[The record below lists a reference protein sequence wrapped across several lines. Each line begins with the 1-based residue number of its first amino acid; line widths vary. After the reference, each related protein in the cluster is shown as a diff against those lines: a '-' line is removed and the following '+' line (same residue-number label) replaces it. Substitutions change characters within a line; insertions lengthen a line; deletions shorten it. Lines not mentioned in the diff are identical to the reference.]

1 MKRLIFGIAVLAAIL
16 CLGGAAD
23 LAVAPDA
30 SVKLDWQT
38 DLPKALVQAKA
49 ENKLVLLNF
58 TGSDWCAGCKVMDL
72 EVFSQPEFAAY
83 AQTNLMLVEVDLP
96 NHKMLPPAL
105 LAANKAL
112 NTNYDVVGFP
122 TLIALQPDGT
132 VAWRM
137 DGFSGDIGPQTL
149 ITPLQAVKKL

>member
-23 LAVAPDA
+23 LAVAPDS
-30 SVKLDWQT
+30 SVKPGWQT

-83 AQTNLMLVEVDLP
+83 AQTNLVLVEVDLP
-96 NHKMLPPAL
+96 NHKVLPPAL

-122 TLIALQPDGT
+122 TLIALQPDGKVVWRLDGLVDNPSPRT
-132 VAWRM
+132 V
-137 DGFSGDIGPQTL
+137 IV
-149 ITPLQAVKKL
+149 PLQALKKL

>member
-38 DLPKALVQAKA
+38 DLPKALVQARA
-49 ENKLVLLNF
+49 EKKLVLLNF
-58 TGSDWCAGCKVMDL
+58 TGSDWCSACKVLDN
-72 EVFSQPEFAAY
+72 EVFDQAEFAAF
-83 AQTNLMLVEVDLP
+83 AQTNLVLVEVDLP
-96 NHKMLPPAL
+96 NRKVLPPAL
-105 LAANKAL
+105 LAANQAL
-112 NTNYDVVGFP
+112 NTNYDVEGFP
-122 TLIALQPDGT
+122 TLIALKPDGK

-137 DGFSGDIGPQTL
+137 DGISDNLSPQTV
-149 ITPLQAVKKL
+149 IAPLQALKPL

>member
-122 TLIALQPDGT
+122 TLIALNPDGKVVWRLEGLVDNPGPRT
-132 VAWRM
+132 V
-137 DGFSGDIGPQTL
+137 IV
-149 ITPLQAVKKL
+149 PLQALKKL